1 MERLFGTRGYQLDS
15 LDKLE
20 FYPKHFS
27 IWLKLQLS
35 WITIG
40 DGDQSRRIRNGY
52 FRKIRPTQNFILRA
66 LKMKVYYSTIFFVD
80 LFPEDNA
87 PTQAKNGH
95 VDKIY

>member
-1 MERLFGTRGYQLDS
+1 MKSTFIDRDGTVFWNRDQLDS

-40 DGDQSRRIRNGY
+40 DDQSRRIRNG
-52 FRKIRPTQNFILRA
+52 
-66 LKMKVYYSTIFFVD
+66 
-80 LFPEDNA
+80 
-87 PTQAKNGH
+87 
-95 VDKIY
+95 